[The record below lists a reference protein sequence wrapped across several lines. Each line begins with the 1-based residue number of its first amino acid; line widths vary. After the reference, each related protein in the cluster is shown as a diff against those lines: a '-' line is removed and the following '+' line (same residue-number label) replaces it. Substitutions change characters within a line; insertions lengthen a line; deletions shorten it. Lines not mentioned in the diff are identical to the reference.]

1 MFERGVN
8 RAHRKGMIDEVFDNL
23 NQCIK
28 ALEQDGVQN
37 RIKCTRFLWRVNDD
51 VSDMI
56 LVSKSKMSFLLL
68 SSKSLLRCTP
78 SAISDIEVIITVHC
92 PYF

>member
-8 RAHRKGMIDEVFDNL
+8 RAHKKGMIDEVCDNL

-28 ALEQDGVQN
+28 ALKQDGVQN
-37 RIKCTRFLWRVNDD
+37 GIKCTRFLWRVND